1 MILFG
6 DIAGHM
12 TFLTSIQIFHL
23 AYKQLWSIHK
33 KNGHRFVTIHLYI
46 VQIYLKGSIWSIDCC
61 FMVYVLKVKLLLFEK
76 QLLRNITLSGLPG

>member
-1 MILFG
+1 MHWFRIFKFVLNEENDFFFG

-46 VQIYLKGSIWSIDCC
+46 VQI
-61 FMVYVLKVKLLLFEK
+61 
-76 QLLRNITLSGLPG
+76 